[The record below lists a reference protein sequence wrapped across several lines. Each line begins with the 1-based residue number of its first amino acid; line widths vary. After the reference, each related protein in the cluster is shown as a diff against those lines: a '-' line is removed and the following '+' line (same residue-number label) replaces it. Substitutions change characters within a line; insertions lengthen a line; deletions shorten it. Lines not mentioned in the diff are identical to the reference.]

1 MSPRYGLIRTSLLN
15 DQFNGNAGLNEIDW
29 IDGNDTRRPK
39 LLTRDPKRFAQ
50 PVLSGM
56 TQRPATRILVDLSHA
71 ADGYVG
77 VAQDLRLIFSMLC
90 GIHGVSVS
98 GLLMPTGRHD
108 LPHIRPGRPDSA
120 ALTAAVLHWMERN
133 WARPERRTFP
143 FSLLQRAQT
152 LRQVVRARH
161 QLLPLADRGQLN
173 ALWRILFARTLAP
186 DQRAMVLA
194 QDYYATD
201 LSVSSIIDLCAHP
214 PVPLRKGLSA
224 AGFDGV
230 LFCMPRPVRLPPG
243 VRQIVRFHDA
253 VPVTDTDTVVGWKVA
268 LAHSRLVR
276 ACAPDAIFVCNSP
289 QSLDGLLSLDPRREK
304 HAVVIPCAV
313 APADTA
319 SEGID
324 LCAVM
329 QRHVTFRAIGGRTAG
344 GTATPPGWSPPTTGM
359 RYVLSVSTLEPRK
372 NFTGLVRA
380 WERVIARSDPDL
392 RLVIVG
398 GTGWREDSVL
408 SEMRPGVESGRILHL
423 HNLPQDE
430 LQAVMR
436 GAACFA
442 FPSFN
447 EGFGYSPLEAMQAGT
462 PCVVSDLPVFRW
474 IFGDSVLF
482 VDPYDT
488 DSIATGIERVTSR
501 HGSGELVA
509 QLHARGA
516 RVLARFRPAAVAQAW
531 EALAEGLRRA

>member
-1 MSPRYGLIRTSLLN
+1 M
-15 DQFNGNAGLNEIDW
+15 
-29 IDGNDTRRPK
+29 TRSVS
-39 LLTRDPKRFAQ
+39 TR
-50 PVLSGM
+50 V
-56 TQRPATRILVDLSHA
+56 LVDLSHA

-90 GIHGVSVS
+90 SIPAVEAS

-108 LPHIRPGRPDSA
+108 LPHVRPGRADSA

-133 WARPERRTFP
+133 WERPERRSFP
-143 FSLLQRAQT
+143 FSMLQRAQT
-152 LRQVVRARH
+152 LRQVVRSRH
-161 QLLPLADRGQLN
+161 LLLPLADGGQLN
-173 ALWRILFARTLAP
+173 ALWRVLFSKTLAP
-186 DQRAMVLA
+186 DQRARVLA
-194 QDYYATD
+194 QSFFATD

-214 PVPLRKGLSA
+214 PVPLRKRLDA
-224 AGFDGV
+224 HGFDAV

-253 VPVTDTDTVVGWKVA
+253 VPVTDIDTVVGWKVA

-289 QSLDGLLSLDPRREK
+289 QSLQSLVSLDGRRAE

-319 SEGID
+319 ASGID
-324 LCAVM
+324 VCAVIR
-329 QRHVTFRAIGGRTAG
+329 RHVTFRALSRQAG
-344 GTATPPGWSPPTTGM
+344 GVELAVGPSGWVPPAPGM
-359 RYVLSVSTLEPRK
+359 RYVLCVSTLEPRK
-372 NFTGLVRA
+372 NFPGLIRG

-398 GTGWREDSVL
+398 GAGWREDSVL
-408 SEMRPGVESGRILHL
+408 SEMRPGVESGRILHVQ
-423 HNLPQDE
+423 HLPQDE
-430 LQAVMR
+430 LQALMR

-447 EGFGYSPLEAMQAGT
+447 EGFGFSPLEAIQAGA

-474 IFGDSVLF
+474 IFGDAALY

-488 DSIATGIERVTSR
+488 DAIATGIERLTNR
-501 HGSGELVA
+501 PGHAELA
-509 QLHARGA
+509 NTLRARGP
-516 RVLARFRPAAVAQAW
+516 RVLARFTPAAVGKMWQ
-531 EALAEGLRRA
+531 GLLDGLPRTKA